1 MARKLSHLD
10 EGGKVRMVDV
20 GDKPT
25 TDRRAT
31 AEAIV
36 RVGADIM
43 STLGDGAGPK
53 GNVYETA
60 RIAGIQGAKR
70 TAEWIPLCHQLPLAH
85 VAVDFEPGDD
95 HIRVVASARTT
106 AGTGVEMEA
115 LTAVTA
121 AALTLYDML
130 KALGHGMVIERVRL
144 LSKSGGRSGP
154 YEADPA

>member
-1 MARKLSHLD
+1 MKKLSHLD
-10 EGGKVRMVDV
+10 EKGKVRMVDV
-20 GDKPT
+20 GDKPA
-25 TDRRAT
+25 TDRRAS
-31 AEAIV
+31 AEAIL
-36 RVGADIM
+36 RVGPEIM
-43 STLGDGAGPK
+43 ATLGDGTSPK

-85 VAVDFEPGDD
+85 VAVDFEPGHD
-95 HIRVVASARTT
+95 HIRVVATTRTT

-121 AALTLYDML
+121 ATLTLYDML
-130 KALGHGMVIERVRL
+130 KALGHGMVIERTRL
-144 LSKSGGRSGP
+144 LTKSGGRSGT